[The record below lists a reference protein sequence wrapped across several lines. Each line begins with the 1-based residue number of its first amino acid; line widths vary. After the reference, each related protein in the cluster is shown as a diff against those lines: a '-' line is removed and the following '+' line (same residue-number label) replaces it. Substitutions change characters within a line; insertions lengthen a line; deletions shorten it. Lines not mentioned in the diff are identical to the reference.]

1 MKFKNI
7 IIIAAMAMGALSS
20 QAQMNLPK
28 TVISGTE
35 YYYYVAGSNE
45 SIYDIA
51 AKLGVTK
58 DYIIKNNPD
67 AADGITNGMALHFPV
82 DEKKN
87 GSGVTVQNQNGNTV
101 HIVEQGETLYGLAKR
116 YGVTVDELIAANP
129 EADKGLKIGQ
139 RLSIPNVAEPIAST
153 SSTTDANQQ
162 VRDAFG
168 RNNANSSSQIAV
180 PTGSDPVYVTLQD
193 GESIYSIAKQYN
205 STIEGIITANPGLKP
220 DEYTSGA
227 KVKIVPNSALPFIYE
242 RMSRRNYKYEV
253 KRGETFASIAAANGI
268 TEKELK
274 DANPDM
280 KKAKK
285 GKTITLPKPYAER
298 VTGEMATIP
307 MDELRGYYE
316 PRINDIYDNLVVAK
330 RLENE
335 VNIALV
341 LPFQLHKSA
350 PPKQAYLYTDFYKGF
365 LLALDNAAQE
375 SQKHFNLKVYDTQH
389 NLNVTDSILSLPELK
404 TMNMIIAPSEPQQLA
419 RINNFGK
426 ANGVPVLNCF
436 TTKNED
442 YLDNPYVYQVN
453 TPTNELMHNVMRWF
467 DEQFKGY
474 HVIFLN
480 ASGDNDKEMFEHI
493 RNHITGKKYN
503 TTTINANSDLTYSD
517 ISNKMNPGTKYV
529 FIPSSGDKNLIKRF
543 IKSLKEVKSERFD
556 CDLSLIAYP
565 EYVLYLKDY
574 QTDLQDIDTY
584 MFSRFFNAKGY
595 RTRDLESAYSANYSG
610 EPLKGEPY
618 MALYG
623 WDTGMYLLKSL
634 GVDGRIDE
642 DTPQYE
648 GVQTSFRWERG
659 DNWRGFTNQAVEIVH
674 FSTDHQITVKVK

>member
-1 MKFKNI
+1 MNI
-7 IIIAAMAMGALSS
+7 RLTSVFVAFILLALSS
-20 QAQMNLPK
+20 WAQMNLPK
-28 TVISGTE
+28 TVIGKTE
-35 YYYYVAGSNE
+35 YFYYETGTNE

-58 DYIIKNNPD
+58 DFIIRNNPD
-67 AADGITNGMALHFPV
+67 AADGITSGMRLYFPV
-82 DEKKN
+82 DEK
-87 GSGVTVQNQNGNTV
+87 NTESAV
-101 HIVEQGETLYGLAKR
+101 NAQDISNKTIHNVEQGETLYGLAKR
-116 YGVTVDELIAANP
+116 YGVTVDDLIAANP
-129 EADKGLKIGQ
+129 GADNGLKIGQ
-139 RLSIPNVAEPIAST
+139 KLTIPT
-153 SSTTDANQQ
+153 SKTEVPATVIDTNQQ

-168 RNNANSSSQIAV
+168 NNTNNAAQVSVPSSSAPIIHTIQPGEDI
-180 PTGSDPVYVTLQD
+180 YV
-193 GESIYSIAKQYN
+193 IAKQYN
-205 STIEGIITANPGLKP
+205 ATIEGILTANPGLRP
-220 DEYTSGA
+220 DEYTEGA
-227 KVKIVPNSALPFIYE
+227 KVRITPNSALPFIYE
-242 RMSRRNYKYEV
+242 RMGRRNYKYEV
-253 KRGETFASIAAANGI
+253 KRGETFASIASDNGI
-268 TEKELK
+268 TEQELK

-285 GKTITLPKPYAER
+285 GKTIVLPKPFAER
-298 VTGEMATIP
+298 ATGEMATIP
-307 MDELRGYYE
+307 MDELRNYYE
-316 PRINDIYDNLVVAK
+316 PRINDLYDNLVAK

-365 LLALDNAAQE
+365 LLALDNARKE
-375 SQKHFNLKVYDTQH
+375 SKKHFNIKVYDTQH
-389 NLNVTDSILSLPELK
+389 NLNVTDSILALPELK
-404 TMNMIIAPSEPQQLA
+404 TMNMIIAPSEPQQLS
-419 RINNFGK
+419 RINAFGK
-426 ANGVPVLNCF
+426 SNSVPVLNCF

-442 YLDNPYVYQVN
+442 YMDNPYVYQVN
-453 TPTNELMHNVMRWF
+453 TPTGELMHNVMRWF

-474 HVIFLN
+474 QVIFLN
-480 ASGDNDKEMFEHI
+480 AASENDKEMFDHI
-493 RNHITGKKYN
+493 RTHITRKKYN
-503 TTTINANSDLTYSD
+503 TATINVNGDLSYND
-517 ISNKMNPGTKYV
+517 ISNQMNPGSKYV
-529 FIPSSGDKNLIKRF
+529 FIPSSGDKNLIKKY
-543 IKSLKEVKSERFD
+543 IKALKQVKSERFD

-574 QTDLQDIDTY
+574 QTDMQDIDTY

-595 RTRDLESAYSANYSG
+595 RTRNLETAYKNNYDG

-642 DTPQYE
+642 NTPLYE

-674 FSTDHQITVKVK
+674 FSTDHQITVNVK